1 MLPDFSLNS
10 INLFLVFSEVVAAY
24 RHLNDVHDLY
34 TIHPT
39 IEGVE
44 LLEAE
49 PSEANPL
56 EEENT
61 ALIGAVFSLVLYG
74 LRVQ

>member
-1 MLPDFSLNS
+1 MYDIHP
-10 INLFLVFSEVVAAY
+10 EVTAAY

-61 ALIGAVFSLVLYG
+61 ALIGAVFSLGLYG